1 MDTHL
6 DQTKPRMLT
15 PEQRASDEL
24 VKLIIKLRWMGLE
37 EEANC
42 IERRLLSCP
51 VGAGES
57 VLAAPL
63 ATD

>member
-6 DQTKPRMLT
+6 DLTNARMSS

-24 VKLIIKLRWMGLE
+24 VKPIIKLRWMGLE

-51 VGAGES
+51 IGAGES
-57 VLAAPL
+57 VLADL
-63 ATD
+63 HETD

>member
-6 DQTKPRMLT
+6 DVVQVRPLS

-24 VKLIIKLRWMGLE
+24 VRLIVKLRWMGLE

-42 IERRLLSCP
+42 IEKRLLSCP
-51 VGAGES
+51 FGAGES
-57 VLAAPL
+57 VLAEPR

>member
-6 DQTKPRMLT
+6 DHTSPRIST

-24 VKLIIKLRWMGLE
+24 VRLIIKLRWMGLE

-42 IERRLLSCP
+42 IERRLMSSS

-57 VLAAPL
+57 VLAEPHE
-63 ATD
+63 TD

>member
-6 DQTKPRMLT
+6 DQTRAHLLS

-24 VKLIIKLRWMGLE
+24 VRLIVKLRWMGLE

-42 IERRLLSCP
+42 IEKRLLSSP

-57 VLAAPL
+57 VLGEPR

>member
-6 DQTKPRMLT
+6 DHAMARVMS

-24 VKLIIKLRWMGLE
+24 VRLIVKLRWMGLD

-51 VGAGES
+51 ADAGQT
-57 VLAAPL
+57 VLAEPQE
-63 ATD
+63 TD

>member
-6 DQTKPRMLT
+6 DYAKARAMS

-42 IERRLLSCP
+42 IESRLLSCP
-51 VGAGES
+51 IGAGES
-57 VLAAPL
+57 VLADL
-63 ATD
+63 HETD

>member
-6 DQTKPRMLT
+6 DYAKAPTMS

-24 VKLIIKLRWMGLE
+24 VRLIVKLRWMGLD

-42 IERRLLSCP
+42 IERRLLLRP
-51 VGAGES
+51 AGVGET
-57 VLAAPL
+57 VLAEPQE
-63 ATD
+63 TD